1 MSDGTTATPQ
11 EVREVVVQGSALGL
25 AQTIEVAGRHT
36 LVGDEPVS
44 AGGADSGPDPY
55 DFLLTALGCCT
66 SMTISLYARH
76 KQWPLESVRVTLRHA
91 KVKASELEGIR
102 TKEGLVDRIERDV
115 QLFGSLD
122 GDQRERLLQ
131 IANKCPV
138 HKTLTSEIV
147 IRTALL

>member
-1 MSDGTTATPQ
+1 MSDGTTSTPH
-11 EVREVVVQGSALGL
+11 EVREIVVQGSAIGL
-25 AQTIEVAGRHT
+25 AQTIEVAGVHE

-44 AGGADSGPDPY
+44 GGGADSGPGPY

-66 SMTISLYARH
+66 SMTVSLYARR

-91 KVKASELEGIR
+91 KVNASELEGIR
-102 TKEGLVDRIERDV
+102 TREGLVDRIERDV

-122 GDQRERLLQ
+122 AEQRARLMQ
-131 IANKCPV
+131 IADKCPV